1 MTGFHMCMK
10 ILNTLEMKSASM
22 KVNEKVF
29 APLLRSCVR
38 DFLALFSVFEVKVY
52 Y

>member
-1 MTGFHMCMK
+1 MTWFHMCMK

-29 APLLRSCVR
+29 APLLKTIV
-38 DFLALFSVFEVKVY
+38 
-52 Y
+52 